1 MRRGVGTDPQLRRF
15 RIVEKEV
22 VAPVQAVADLQ
33 RSRGGDAEAG
43 RFPPLVLRLLPEAR
57 GVQAGRVRCLVVGA
71 EHERGARV
79 KFVLHVLPEPGSMF
93 HDAVAG
99 RLAPGFRVQFAEFPI
114 AVIPAGLEEFV
125 HVGQNIDP
133 RRIREGQIA
142 VADDRFE
149 RSAVF
154 ARLLRDRVGALR
166 GISGRQPVAVAGRV
180 DPAHEVHAVL
190 LPARRGGIL
199 PGAFAAG
206 AHDFHAFV
214 EQPVRIGFRGAGV
227 QKLRIFRI
235 RHLGSADPVR
245 IGDGI
250 IDNYDMVKVGNTVPK
265 WTGGIN
271 TSVTW
276 KDLTLSARFDYA
288 LGFKAVDWKTMWI
301 MSCAQGTYNT
311 IAETHDTWSPENPG
325 AQYPT
330 YVWADQ
336 LGKRNYCRQSSMFA
350 YNGNYLSFR
359 EIALSYNLP
368 SNWVRKAG
376 LGSVMLSVTGQNL
389 GYLTEAKHL
398 FSPEKTDNNGGYP
411 LPRTVIL
418 GVNVSF

>member
-1 MRRGVGTDPQLRRF
+1 MVTTVIIAIVCFAVGGGLSYMLF
-15 RIVEKEV
+15 RYGLKSKYDIIIKEAQTEAEVIKKNKLLEVKEKFLNKKADLEKEV
-22 VAPVQAVADLQ
+22 ALRNQKIQQAENKLKQRELMLNQKQEEVQ
-33 RSRGGDAEAG
+33 RKRTEAEAIKENLEAQIVIVDKKKEELDKLQMQEREKLEALSG
-43 RFPPLVLRLLPEAR
+43 LSAEEAKERLVDSLKEEAKT
-57 GVQAGRVRCLVVGA
+57 QAA
-71 EHERGARV
+71 
-79 KFVLHVLPEPGSMF
+79 SYINDIMD
-93 HDAVAG
+93 DAKLTA
-99 RLAPGFRVQFAEFPI
+99 
-114 AVIPAGLEEFV
+114 
-125 HVGQNIDP
+125 N
-133 RRIREGQIA
+133 
-142 VADDRFE
+142 
-149 RSAVF
+149 
-154 ARLLRDRVGALR
+154 
-166 GISGRQPVAVAGRV
+166 
-180 DPAHEVHAVL
+180 
-190 LPARRGGIL
+190 
-199 PGAFAAG
+199 
-206 AHDFHAFV
+206 
-214 EQPVRIGFRGAGV
+214 
-227 QKLRIFRI
+227 QKANSLRIQP
-235 RHLGSADPVR
+235 GDVKWKDVN
-245 IGDGI
+245 GDGI